1 MARKK
6 TERKS
11 KTFSEAIGI
20 NNIINDKTGFLMG
33 LILLCVA
40 LFICISFFS
49 YFST

>member
-11 KTFSEAIGI
+11 KTFSKAIGI
-20 NNIINDKTGFLMG
+20 NNIINDKTGFVMG

-40 LFICISFFS
+40 LFICIAFFLHW
-49 YFST
+49 TG